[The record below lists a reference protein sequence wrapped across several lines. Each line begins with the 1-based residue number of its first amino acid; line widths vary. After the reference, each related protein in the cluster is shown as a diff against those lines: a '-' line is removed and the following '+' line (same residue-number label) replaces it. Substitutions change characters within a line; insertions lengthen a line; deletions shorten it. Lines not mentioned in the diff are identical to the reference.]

1 VCTLWIL
8 QVVPEHVNFKLCVP
22 VYRCLRGLGHGY
34 FSEDFILVSEIH
46 SRQRLRSASSTDV
59 VVRGARAWNA
69 LPPGVTSAQSFYL
82 LILATHWGGAK
93 LILALNMVSFGAFWM
108 VFCTLQLPV
117 LHVKP
122 EFNRYR
128 RIKAVMV
135 SR

>member
-1 VCTLWIL
+1 M
-8 QVVPEHVNFKLCVP
+8 
-22 VYRCLRGLGHGY
+22 
-34 FSEDFILVSEIH
+34 SEIH

-69 LPPGVTSAQSFYL
+69 LPPGVTSALSFYL
-82 LILATHWGGAK
+82 LILATHWGWAK
-93 LILALNMVSFGAFWM
+93 LTLALNMVSFGAFCM
-108 VFCTLQLPV
+108 VFFTVQQPV
-117 LHVKP
+117 LHVKL